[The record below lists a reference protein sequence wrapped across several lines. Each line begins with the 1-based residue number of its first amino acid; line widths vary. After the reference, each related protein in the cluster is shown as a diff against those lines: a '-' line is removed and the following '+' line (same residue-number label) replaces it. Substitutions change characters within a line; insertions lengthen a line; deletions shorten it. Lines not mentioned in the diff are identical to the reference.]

1 MSTFYKCFNLFL
13 LLLNLLFTTS
23 LLWNEWYKWNQNRM
37 ACLGAEMFVTE
48 TVEGLSRLWCSPA
61 EGGAE

>member
-13 LLLNLLFTTS
+13 LLLNLLFTAS

-37 ACLGAEMFVTE
+37 ACLGAEMAVQE
-48 TVEGLSRLWCSPA
+48 MAERLTRRAP
-61 EGGAE
+61 GGAAE

>member
-1 MSTFYKCFNLFL
+1 MNTFYKCFNLFL
-13 LLLNLLFTTS
+13 LLINLLFTAS

-37 ACLGAEMFVTE
+37 ACLGAAMFVTE
-48 TVEGLSRLWCSPA
+48 TVEGLSRLWCSPS

>member
-1 MSTFYKCFNLFL
+1 MNMFYKYLSLFL
-13 LLLNLLFTTS
+13 LLLNLLFTVS

-48 TVEGLSRLWCSPA
+48 TVESLSQSRCSPVEGDA
-61 EGGAE
+61 E